1 MTYMNTHDLVNES
14 NRIEGI
20 DRPPTE
26 AEIREHE
33 RFVGLD
39 KVTISELQSFVR
51 IYQPHAR
58 LRSFPGMDVQVGS
71 YVPPKGGEHIVAQL
85 QALLTDINADEKVSP
100 WEAHIQYEKLH
111 PFSDCNGRS
120 GRILHSWQLRR
131 CSRSLGFLH
140 EFYYQTLKKYAS
152 GEVMKSDDA
161 RDPAPRPDNGNEARW
176 IVEPK
181 SRGFDVVDTVIMPR
195 QAGFYCYCVDRDRAE
210 LIARLLNRQDWGVA

>member
-1 MTYMNTHDLVNES
+1 MNTRDLVEES

-33 RFVGLD
+33 RFVGLE
-39 KVTISELQSFVR
+39 KVTISELQSFVK
-51 IYQPHAR
+51 IYQPNAR

-85 QALLTDINADEKVSP
+85 QALLIDVNAGEKLSP
-100 WEAHIQYEKLH
+100 WDAHIQYEKLH

-120 GRILHSWQLRR
+120 GRILHYWTLRR
-131 CSRSLGFLH
+131 SSRSLGFLH
-140 EFYYQTLKKYAS
+140 EFYYQTLKKCAS
-152 GEVMKSDDA
+152 SEVMKSDDA
-161 RDPAPRPDNGNEARW
+161 RDTALRPDSGDEKRW

-181 SRGFDVVDTVIMPR
+181 SRGFDVVDTATTPR
-195 QAGFYCYCVDRDRAE
+195 QYEFYCYCVDRARAE

>member
-1 MTYMNTHDLVNES
+1 MNTRDLVEES

-33 RFVGLD
+33 RFVGLE
-39 KVTISELQSFVR
+39 KVTISELQSFVK
-51 IYQPHAR
+51 IYQPNAR

-85 QALLTDINADEKVSP
+85 QALLIDVNAGEKLSP
-100 WEAHIQYEKLH
+100 WDAHIQYEKLH

-120 GRILHSWQLRR
+120 GRILHYWALRR
-131 CSRSLGFLH
+131 SSRSLGFLH
-140 EFYYQTLKKYAS
+140 EFYYQTLKKCAS
-152 GEVMKSDDA
+152 SEVMKSDDA
-161 RDPAPRPDNGNEARW
+161 RDTAPRPDNGNEARW

-181 SRGFDVVDTVIMPR
+181 SRGFDVVDTAITPR

-210 LIARLLNRQDWGVA
+210 LIAHLLNRQHSGVA

>member
-1 MTYMNTHDLVNES
+1 MNTHDLVSES

-33 RFVGLD
+33 RFVGLE
-39 KVTISELQSFVR
+39 KVTISELQSFVK
-51 IYQPHAR
+51 IYQPNAR

-85 QALLTDINADEKVSP
+85 QALLIDVNAGEKLSP
-100 WEAHIQYEKLH
+100 WDAHIQYEKLH

-120 GRILHSWQLRR
+120 GRILHYWALRR
-131 CSRSLGFLH
+131 SSRSLGFLH
-140 EFYYQTLKKYAS
+140 EFYYQTLKKCAS
-152 GEVMKSDDA
+152 SEAMKSNDD
-161 RDPAPRPDNGNEARW
+161 RDTAPRPDNGDEARW
-176 IVEPK
+176 IVEQK
-181 SRGFDVVDTVIMPR
+181 SRGFDVVDTAIIPR
-195 QAGFYCYCVDRDRAE
+195 QAGFYCYCVDLDRAE

>member
-1 MTYMNTHDLVNES
+1 MNTHDMVAES

-33 RFVGLD
+33 RFVGLE
-39 KVTISELQSFVR
+39 KVTISELQTFVK
-51 IYQPHAR
+51 IYQPNAR

-85 QALLTDINADEKVSP
+85 QALLIDVNSDKKLSP
-100 WEAHIQYEKLH
+100 WDAHIQYEKLH

-120 GRILHSWQLRR
+120 GRILHYWALRR
-131 CSRSLGFLH
+131 TSRSLGFLH
-140 EFYYQTLKKYAS
+140 ELYYQTLKKCAS
-152 GEVMKSDDA
+152 SEAMKSNDA
-161 RDPAPRPDNGNEARW
+161 RDTAPRPHNGDEARW
-176 IVEPK
+176 IVEQK
-181 SRGFDVVDTVIMPR
+181 SRGFDVVDNAIIPR

-210 LIARLLNRQDWGVA
+210 LIARLLNRQHSGVV

>member
-1 MTYMNTHDLVNES
+1 MNTHDRVSES

-33 RFVGLD
+33 RFVGLE
-39 KVTISELQSFVR
+39 KVTISELQTFVK
-51 IYQPHAR
+51 IYQPNAR

-85 QALLTDINADEKVSP
+85 QALLIDVNADKKLSP
-100 WEAHIQYEKLH
+100 WDAHIQYEKLH

-120 GRILHSWQLRR
+120 GRILHYWALRR
-131 CSRSLGFLH
+131 SSRSLGFLH
-140 EFYYQTLKKYAS
+140 EFYYQTLKKCAS
-152 GEVMKSDDA
+152 SEVMKSNDA
-161 RDPAPRPDNGNEARW
+161 RDTAPRPDNGDEARW

-181 SRGFDVVDTVIMPR
+181 SRGFDVIDTTITPR
-195 QAGFYCYCVDRDRAE
+195 QAGFFCYCVDRDRAE
-210 LIARLLNRQDWGVA
+210 LIAHLLNRQHSDVA

>member
-1 MTYMNTHDLVNES
+1 MNTHDLVAES

-33 RFVGLD
+33 RFVRLENLS
-39 KVTISELQSFVR
+39 ISELQTFVK
-51 IYQPHAR
+51 IFQPHAR

-85 QALLTDINADEKVSP
+85 QALLTDINAEKVSP
-100 WEAHIQYEKLH
+100 WEAHIQFEKLH
-111 PFSDCNGRS
+111 PFTDCNGRS
-120 GRILHSWQLRR
+120 GRILHHWQLRR
-131 CSRSLGFLH
+131 SSRSLGFLH
-140 EFYYQTLKKYAS
+140 EFYYQTLQKCAS
-152 GEVMKSDDA
+152 SGAMKSEDA
-161 RDPAPRPDNGNEARW
+161 RDPAPRPDNGNEPRW

-181 SRGFDVVDTVIMPR
+181 SRGFDVVDTVITPR

-210 LIARLLNRQDWGVA
+210 LIACLLNRQHSGVA